1 MGNQPTV
8 RDHLLALGET
18 PEWVISLGDA
28 IQKITDCST
37 AIAASRA
44 RDLSRSQTSQGL
56 ESFTR
61 GWLELDTVDMS
72 DLSPMQ
78 RETLRLVVE
87 AITRK
92 IRDRVD
98 GSEIRCQNEEA
109 ERTQ

>member
-1 MGNQPTV
+1 MGNQPSV

-28 IQKITDCST
+28 LQEITDCST

-44 RDLSRSQTSQGL
+44 RDLSRSQTSQAL
-56 ESFTR
+56 ASFTR
-61 GWLELDTVDMS
+61 GWLELNTAEMS

-92 IRDRVD
+92 IRERVD
-98 GSEIRCQNEEA
+98 GSEIPNQNKEA
-109 ERTQ
+109 ERSP